1 MTLCLG
7 QERLNSRLAQKSQGE
22 REREREREIEL
33 EPCSEIRER
42 ERLNWGLA
50 QKSQLRLTWNDDELN
65 QDE

>member
-1 MTLCLG
+1 MFG
-7 QERLNSRLAQKSQGE
+7 SREIEFETCSEITGRE